1 MYEIKDPLCQFV
13 DHWQTLIA
21 GLLAVAAGAG
31 TIWVTIKSANREVT
45 AAQDQTKAAQQQTAV
60 MRDIERRRLAREGYA
75 FHGMLEAAMGAVIED
90 VAAAREL
97 PPPQSSSSEPYS
109 MQAYAMRQRVKRA
122 GFAEFTQRFRSLR
135 RAADLRVFATR
146 QGNRGLRGKGLDPG
160 SFVRGTE
167 FVGVNAGLHQ
177 QLDRIEEQANKLR
190 NWAAGGMKFCRDELA
205 KDLTSPEPF

>member
-1 MYEIKDPLCQFV
+1 MYEIKDPLWQFV

-31 TIWVTIKSANREVT
+31 TIWVTIKSANREVA
-45 AAQDQTKAAQQQTAV
+45 AAQDQTKAAQQQTSV
-60 MRDIERRRLAREGYA
+60 MRDIERRRLAREGPA
-75 FHGMLEAAMGAVIED
+75 FHTMLEAAMGAVIED

-122 GFAEFTQRFRSLR
+122 GFAELRNAFVRFGERQTSEFLKLDKEIKDFGEKVLTQVHS
-135 RAADLRVFATR
+135 
-146 QGNRGLRGKGLDPG
+146 
-160 SFVRGTE
+160 VRGTE
-167 FVGVNAGLHQ
+167 FVGLNAGLHQ

-190 NWAAGGMKFCRDELA
+190 NWAAGGVKFCRDQLA